1 MIYDKIIDIQDSYSY
16 LGIVFNYNGNFCT
29 ARKKLLEQAQ
39 KSMYA
44 LYKKIKNIS
53 FPVDLQL
60 KLFDSL
66 VAPVLLYASEIWGF
80 ENKNSIE
87 RVHLQFCKSIL
98 KVRDS
103 TPNFL
108 VCGEL
113 GRFPL
118 DNDFVSE

>member
-39 KSMYA
+39 QSTYA

-53 FPVDLQL
+53 IPVDLQL

-66 VAPVLLYASEIWGF
+66 VAPVLLYASEIWDSKIKIQLR
-80 ENKNSIE
+80 ECISNS
-87 RVHLQFCKSIL
+87 VKVFL
-98 KVRDS
+98 K
-103 TPNFL
+103 
-108 VCGEL
+108 
-113 GRFPL
+113 
-118 DNDFVSE
+118 FVIVVQTC

>member
-29 ARKKLLEQAQ
+29 ARKKLLEQAH

-53 FPVDLQL
+53 IPVDLQL

-87 RVHLQFCKSIL
+87 RVHLQF
-98 KVRDS
+98 
-103 TPNFL
+103 
-108 VCGEL
+108 
-113 GRFPL
+113 
-118 DNDFVSE
+118 